1 MQPSGFRELV
11 CNFQVFELLLLYG
24 MSNVPFT
31 ASGQVFFFVF
41 KFEVLAR
48 RSDSFLAFGIFGFFV
63 QFMLV
68 I

>member
-1 MQPSGFRELV
+1 VDFAIRVIFES
-11 CNFQVFELLLLYG
+11 FELLLLLYG
-24 MSNVPFT
+24 TSNVAFA
-31 ASGQVFFFVF
+31 ASGPVFFFAF

-63 QFMLV
+63 QIMLV